1 MAKRKT
7 GGRNNVGRMTAR
19 GIGGGHKQRYRIID
33 FKREKMGVEATVEAI
48 EYDPN
53 RSARIAL
60 LKYKDGEKRY
70 ILAPIGLAVGAKV
83 MSGPDAEL
91 SVGNA
96 LPLKK
101 IIPGMPIHNIE
112 LHRGHGGQ
120 ICRSAG
126 GAAQITASE
135 GDFVTVKLP
144 SSEIRLINRECYAT
158 IGQIGNT
165 DHINIM
171 LGKAAGTVGWDGAA
185 FPAVWPAT
193 RLIIRW
199 GWPGQEQGRW
209 RMASPVFAVGPA
221 GQGRQDAPAEEV
233 FELDDLGEKEEI
245 NGTFPKKRPV
255 CRRSSDGEGRDHADE
270 REEADQD
277 VVTSVDDCS
286 GVCGTHIFGS

>member
-1 MAKRKT
+1 MGLKTFRPLTPSLRGTVLSDFSEITKHKPEAKLTVAKRRS

-33 FKREKMGVEATVEAI
+33 FKRDKVGVEATVEAI

-101 IIPGMPIHNIE
+101 VIPGMPIHNIE

-126 GAAQITASE
+126 GAAQITAS
-135 GDFVTVKLP
+135 DLARV
-144 SSEIRLINRECYAT
+144 
-158 IGQIGNT
+158 
-165 DHINIM
+165 M
-171 LGKAAGTVGWDGAA
+171 
-185 FPAVWPAT
+185 AV
-193 RLIIRW
+193 
-199 GWPGQEQGRW
+199 
-209 RMASPVFAVGPA
+209 
-221 GQGRQDAPAEEV
+221 
-233 FELDDLGEKEEI
+233 
-245 NGTFPKKRPV
+245 
-255 CRRSSDGEGRDHADE
+255 
-270 REEADQD
+270 
-277 VVTSVDDCS
+277 
-286 GVCGTHIFGS
+286 

>member
-1 MAKRKT
+1 MGLKTFRPLTPSLRGTVLSDFSEITKHKPEKKLTVARRRT
-7 GGRNNVGRMTAR
+7 GGRNNHGRMTSR

-33 FKREKMGVEATVEAI
+33 FKRDKIGIVAIVEGI

-60 LKYKDGEKRY
+60 LKYADGEKRY
-70 ILAPIGLAVGAKV
+70 IIAPLGLQVGANL

-91 SVGNA
+91 SLGNA

-126 GAAQITASE
+126 MAAQVTASE
-135 GDFVTVKLP
+135 GDYVTVKMP
-144 SSEIRLINRECYAT
+144 SGEIRLINRECYCT

-171 LGKAAGTVGWDGAA
+171 LGKAG
-185 FPAVWPAT
+185 
-193 RLIIRW
+193 RNRW
-199 GWPGQEQGRW
+199 LGR
-209 RMASPVFAVGPA
+209 RGISRGMARNPVDHPMGG
-221 GQGRQDAPAEEV
+221 GQGKSKGGGGWHHPVSPWGKLAKGGKSRR
-233 FELDDLGEKEEI
+233 
-245 NGTFPKKRPV
+245 KKKYSNSLILE
-255 CRRSSDGEGRDHADE
+255 RRKK
-270 REEADQD
+270 
-277 VVTSVDDCS
+277 
-286 GVCGTHIFGS
+286 